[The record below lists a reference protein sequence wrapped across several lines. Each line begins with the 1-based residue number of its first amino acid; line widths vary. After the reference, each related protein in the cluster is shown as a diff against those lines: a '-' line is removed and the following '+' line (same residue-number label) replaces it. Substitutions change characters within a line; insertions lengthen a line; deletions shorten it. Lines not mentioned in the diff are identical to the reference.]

1 MTETAFGHT
10 YPVAS
15 IEDARA
21 LRAFR
26 NARYR
31 DLINTD
37 ADELPTSELNARL
50 SGISTEEASA

>member
-10 YPVAS
+10 FPVAS
-15 IEDARA
+15 VEDARA
-21 LRAFR
+21 LRSYR

-50 SGISTEEASA
+50 AGISTEEASA

>member
-1 MTETAFGHT
+1 MTETAFGHS

-15 IEDARA
+15 VEDARA
-21 LRAFR
+21 LRAYR

-37 ADELPTSELNARL
+37 AAELPTSELNARL
-50 SGISTEEASA
+50 SGFVTEEASA

>member
-1 MTETAFGHT
+1 MAETAFGHM

-21 LRAFR
+21 LRAYR

-50 SGISTEEASA
+50 